1 MKKILYILIFIV
13 GMASCSSDSS
23 DILSMGEMEDIL
35 YDIYLSQNIED
46 KESRSHNVYDE
57 ITNRE
62 AIYRK
67 YDITQAEW
75 DSSYNYYCRHAD
87 KLHTIYK
94 NLSERIRNEVIELGG
109 DVSLDE
115 ATLSGDTVNIWNS
128 ERNFILMQQMPY
140 NLNQFTISGDS
151 TFKAGDV
158 LTLQFD
164 SKFIFQEGARN
175 LVAVLAVTLSND
187 SVVTNTCHASSDG
200 RFTVSFSDYKRLGIK
215 TVKGYFVLLRNNN
228 EQISTTFHLAS
239 VENVRMILAH
249 SKEVPEQTTNLKPV
263 AGKDSLKIDSA
274 RSIKPVEVFDRTD
287 DRSRIPPLHGRK
299 ESDMPP
305 KRLIG
310 SSQVRLK

>member
-1 MKKILYILIFIV
+1 
-13 GMASCSSDSS
+13 
-23 DILSMGEMEDIL
+23 MGEMEDIL
-35 YDIYLSQNIED
+35 YDIYLSQNIEYEGNRD
-46 KESRSHNVYDE
+46 RKMYNE

-87 KLHTIYK
+87 KLHIIYQ
-94 NLSERIRNEVIELGG
+94 NLSERIRTEVIELGG

-115 ATLSGDTVNIWNS
+115 ATLSGDTINIWNS

-164 SKFIFQEGARN
+164 SKFIFQEGSRN
-175 LVAVLAVTLSND
+175 LVAVLTVTLSND

-200 RFTVSFSDYKRLGIK
+200 RFTVSFNDYKRLGIK

-228 EQISTTFHLAS
+228 EQISTAFHLAS

-249 SKEVPEQTTNLKPV
+249 SKDIPEQSANPTPV
-263 AGKDSLKIDSA
+263 AEKDSLKIDSV
-274 RSIKPVEVFDRTD
+274 RSIKPVEIFDRTD
-287 DRSRIPPLHGRK
+287 DKSRIPPHHGRK

-310 SSQVRLK
+310 HSQVRLK

>member
-1 MKKILYILIFIV
+1 MT
-13 GMASCSSDSS
+13 SCSSDSS

-35 YDIYLSQNIED
+35 YDIYLSQNIEYEGNRD
-46 KESRSHNVYDE
+46 RKMYNE

-87 KLHTIYK
+87 KLHIIYQ
-94 NLSERIRNEVIELGG
+94 NLSERIRTEVIELGG

-115 ATLSGDTVNIWNS
+115 ATLSGDTINIWNS

-164 SKFIFQEGARN
+164 SKFIFQEGSRN
-175 LVAVLAVTLSND
+175 LVAVLTVTLSND

-200 RFTVSFSDYKRLGIK
+200 RFTVSFNDYKRLGIK

-228 EQISTTFHLAS
+228 EQITTAFHLAS

-249 SKEVPEQTTNLKPV
+249 SKEVPEQSANPKPV
-263 AGKDSLKIDSA
+263 AEKDSLKIDSV
-274 RSIKPVEVFDRTD
+274 RSVKPVEIFDRMD
-287 DRSRIPPLHGRK
+287 DKSRIPPHHGRK

-310 SSQVRLK
+310 HSQVRLK

>member
-1 MKKILYILIFIV
+1 MT
-13 GMASCSSDSS
+13 SCSSDSS
-23 DILSMGEMEDIL
+23 DVLSMGEMEDIL
-35 YDIYLSQNIED
+35 YDIYLSQNIVDEENRD
-46 KESRSHNVYDE
+46 RKMYDE

-87 KLHTIYK
+87 KLHTIYE
-94 NLSERIRNEVIELGG
+94 NLSERIRTEVVELGG

-115 ATLSGDTVNIWNS
+115 ATLSGDTINIWNS

-164 SKFIFQEGARN
+164 SKFIFQEGSRN
-175 LVAVLAVTLSND
+175 LVAVLTVTLSND

-200 RFTVSFSDYKRLGIK
+200 RFTVSFNDYKRLGIK
-215 TVKGYFVLLRNNN
+215 AVKGYFVLLRNNN
-228 EQISTTFHLAS
+228 EQISTAFHLAS

-249 SKEVPEQTTNLKPV
+249 SKEAVEQPADTKPA
-263 AGKDSLKIDSA
+263 AGNDSLKTDSV
-274 RSIKPVEVFDRTD
+274 RNIKPVEIFDRPD
-287 DRSRIPPLHGRK
+287 NKSGIPHLPPRK

>member
-1 MKKILYILIFIV
+1 
-13 GMASCSSDSS
+13 
-23 DILSMGEMEDIL
+23 MGEMEDIL

-46 KESRSHNVYDE
+46 DRYSDQKKSNE

-115 ATLSGDTVNIWNS
+115 ATLSGDTINIWNS

-140 NLNQFTISGDS
+140 NLNQFAISGDS

-164 SKFIFQEGARN
+164 SKFIFQEGSRN
-175 LVAVLAVTLSND
+175 LVAVLTTTLSND

-200 RFTVSFSDYKRLGIK
+200 RFTVSFNDYKRLGIK
-215 TVKGYFVLLRNNN
+215 SVKGYFILLRNNN
-228 EQISTTFHLAS
+228 EQVSSAFRLAS
-239 VENVRMILAH
+239 LENVRLILAH
-249 SKEVPEQTTNLKPV
+249 SKEVAEQPTNPKP
-263 AGKDSLKIDSA
+263 ADGKDSLKTDSA
-274 RSIKPVEVFDRTD
+274 PRITRDELFARPEDRPKIRSISPQ
-287 DRSRIPPLHGRK
+287 P
-299 ESDMPP
+299 
-305 KRLIG
+305 
-310 SSQVRLK
+310 

>member
-1 MKKILYILIFIV
+1 MT
-13 GMASCSSDSS
+13 SCSSDSS
-23 DILSMGEMEDIL
+23 DVLSMGEMEDIL
-35 YDIYLSQNIED
+35 YDIYLSQNIVDGENRD
-46 KESRSHNVYDE
+46 RKMYDE

-87 KLHTIYK
+87 KLHSIYE
-94 NLSERIRNEVIELGG
+94 NLSERIRTEVIELGG

-115 ATLSGDTVNIWNS
+115 ATLSGDTINIWNS

-164 SKFIFQEGARN
+164 SKFIFQEGSRN
-175 LVAVLAVTLSND
+175 LVAVLTVTLSND

-200 RFTVSFSDYKRLGIK
+200 RFTVSFNDYRRMGIK
-215 TVKGYFVLLRNNN
+215 AVKGYFVLLRNNN
-228 EQISTTFHLAS
+228 EQISTAFHLAS

-249 SKEVPEQTTNLKPV
+249 SKEMPV
-263 AGKDSLKIDSA
+263 QPADSKSAVGNDSLKTDSV
-274 RSIKPVEVFDRTD
+274 RSIKPVEIFDRPD
-287 DRSRIPPLHGRK
+287 DKSGIPHLPARK

-305 KRLIG
+305 IRLIG

>member
-46 KESRSHNVYDE
+46 KGNRIHNVYNE

-115 ATLSGDTVNIWNS
+115 ATLSGDTINIWNS

-140 NLNQFTISGDS
+140 NLSQFAISGDS

-164 SKFIFQEGARN
+164 SKFIFQEGSRN

-187 SVVTNTCHASSDG
+187 SVVTNTCNASSDG

-228 EQISTTFHLAS
+228 EQVSTAFHLAS

-249 SKEVPEQTTNLKPV
+249 SKEVPEQPAEQKPAV
-263 AGKDSLKIDSA
+263 GKDTIKTDSA
-274 RSIKPVEVFDRTD
+274 RVIKPDELFDRPD
-287 DRSRIPPLHGRK
+287 DRSRIHPLPVRK
-299 ESDMPP
+299 ESDLPP
-305 KRLIG
+305 KREIVH
-310 SSQVRLK
+310 SQVRLK